1 MLDIKV
7 MASGSRGNCYL
18 VGDGKSRLLL
28 DAGIS
33 YPRIQEGCQWQAA
46 DVDGCLITHVHK
58 DHSLSV
64 NELAR
69 RGVKVFGPPSMQ
81 EHGLQAMPLKALKKV
96 PLGTFDVT
104 PFEGVHDVECF
115 GYSIKSLETGETM
128 VYLTDSAEVPYVF
141 KNVDY
146 WLIEA
151 NHSVEILDR
160 KVAEGLDPT
169 RANRTIATHMGL
181 EKLEKYFSGLDCS
194 MAKEIYLI
202 HLSDDNSDAEE
213 FKHRIQRVTGAA
225 VTVA

>member
-1 MLDIKV
+1 MEIKV

-46 DVDGCLITHVHK
+46 DVDGCLITHCHK

-69 RGVKVFGPPSMQ
+69 RGVKVYGPPDLRKQ
-81 EHGLQAMPLKALKKV
+81 GLLAAPLKPMQKL

-104 PFEGVHDVECF
+104 PFKAVHDVECF

-181 EKLEKYFSGLDCS
+181 EKLEKYFSRLDCS